1 MTYKFTNRA
10 QKAIEIANDVA
21 IELGHNYIGTEHILY
36 GLSKEGNGVASKVL
50 ENQEVTPEVIA
61 DKIIEL
67 VGREDTISET
77 LGFTPRTKR
86 VIENAFLEARKLGYN
101 YIGTEHI
108 LIGILREGD
117 SIAARIL
124 LELNV
129 NIPKLY
135 NEIIKVINE
144 GEDYKNESGK
154 KSTDR
159 KNGSYNQTPTLNQ
172 FGEDLTKKAKEGK
185 LDPIIGRKEE
195 IERVIQILS
204 RRTKNNPCLIGE
216 PGVGKTAVVEG
227 LAQKIVS
234 GDIPEILKDKRVVTV
249 DISGMVAG
257 AKYRGDFEERIKK
270 ALNEVKKAGDVII
283 FIDEI
288 HTIVGAGAAEGAIDA
303 ANILKPL
310 LARGE
315 IQLVGATTLNEYRKF
330 IEKDTALE
338 RRFSPVTVN
347 EPSEKDTIQILKG
360 IRDKYEAHH
369 NVKIS
374 DEAIEA
380 AVKMSVR
387 YINDR
392 FLPDKAIDLIDE
404 AASRARLKTYTEPDS
419 LKKLEEQIEEIEK
432 DKEEAV
438 RTQKFE
444 KAASLRDKQKELKEK
459 YEKEQNKWKN
469 KNTKIVTNIGEENIA
484 EVISSWT
491 GIPAKKITEDE
502 NKRLKNL
509 EKSLHER
516 VIGQDEAVEAVAK
529 AIRRGRVGLKDPKRP
544 IGSFL
549 FLGPTGVGKTE
560 LSKALA
566 ESLFGDEN
574 AMIRID
580 MSEYM
585 EPHSVSKL
593 IGSPPGYVGFDE
605 GGQLTEKIR
614 RKPYSVILFDEIE
627 KAHPDVMNM
636 LLQILEDGRLTDS
649 QGRTVNFK
657 NTVIIMTSNI
667 GARLITDKKSLG
679 FSKNISTNTEAEIS
693 EKERK
698 DYEETK
704 KEVMEALKKE
714 LRPEFINRIDE
725 IIVFHKLTDKEIDK
739 IIDIMLN
746 EVTKRLKAQKIEIEM
761 EPEVKELIAKK
772 GVDKAFGARPLRRTI
787 QNVLEDRL
795 AEEILDGNLKKNKL
809 AKIGVEDGK
818 VVIRGRSFNP

>member
-10 QKAIEIANDVA
+10 KKAVELANEVA

-36 GLSKEGNGVASKVL
+36 GLAKEGSGVASKVL
-50 ENQEVTPEVIA
+50 TNQEVTPNEII
-61 DKIIEL
+61 DKMIEL
-67 VGREDTISET
+67 IGQEEPIGET

-86 VIENAFLEARKLGYN
+86 VLENAFIEARKLGYN
-101 YIGTEHI
+101 YIGTEHL

-117 SIAARIL
+117 CIAARIL

-129 NIPKLY
+129 NIPRLY
-135 NEIIKVINE
+135 NEIVKVINE
-144 GEDYKNESGK
+144 GEDLQNEDK
-154 KSTDR
+154 KETTER
-159 KNGSYNQTPTLNQ
+159 KTGSYNQTTTLNQ
-172 FGEDLTKKAKEGK
+172 FGEDLTKKATEGK
-185 LDPIIGRKEE
+185 LDPIIGRKAE

-227 LAQKIVS
+227 LAQKIVA
-234 GDIPEILKDKRVVTV
+234 GDVPEILKDKRVVSM

-270 ALNEVKKAGDVII
+270 ALAEVKKVGDII
-283 FIDEI
+283 LFIDEM

-315 IQLVGATTLNEYRKF
+315 IQLVGATTLNEYRKY
-330 IEKDTALE
+330 IEKDSALE
-338 RRFSPVTVN
+338 RRFSPVNVI
-347 EPSEKDTIQILKG
+347 EPSEKDTIKILAG

-369 NVKIS
+369 GVKIT
-374 DEAIEA
+374 DEAIES
-380 AVKMSVR
+380 AVSMSVR

-404 AASRARLKTYTEPDS
+404 AASRAKLKTFTEPDN
-419 LKKLEEQIEEIEK
+419 LKELEEQIEEAKK

-444 KAASLRDKQKELKEK
+444 KAATLRDKEKELKEK
-459 YEKEQNKWKN
+459 YEKEQKKWKN
-469 KNTKIVTNIGEENIA
+469 KNTKQVTNITEENIA
-484 EVISSWT
+484 EVISNWT
-491 GIPAKKITEDE
+491 GIPASKITEDE
-502 NKRLKNL
+502 NIRLKNL
-509 EKSLHER
+509 EKNLHER
-516 VIGQDEAVEAVAK
+516 VIGQNEAVEAVAK

-574 AMIRID
+574 AMIRVD
-580 MSEYM
+580 MSEFM

-679 FSKNISTNTEAEIS
+679 FSQATKGEDD
-693 EKERK
+693 KE
-698 DYEETK
+698 YEETK
-704 KEVMEALKKE
+704 KEVMETLKRE

-725 IIVFHKLTDKEIDK
+725 IIVFHKLTDEEIGQ

-746 EVTKRLKAQKIEIEM
+746 EVIKRLEVQKIKIEL
-761 EPEVKELIAKK
+761 EPEVKELIASK
-772 GVDKAFGARPLRRTI
+772 GIDKNFGARPLRRTI
-787 QNVLEDRL
+787 QSVLEDKL
-795 AEEILDGNLKKNKL
+795 AEEILDGNLKKS
-809 AKIGVEDGK
+809 KITKVGVKEEK
-818 VVIRGRSFNP
+818 IVVKK